1 MGKKINWFPYVRG
14 NRHGRISFGS
24 YRESNERAGVLLQSG
39 RDAGR
44 HYTVMQNTGD
54 ADNGSKGS
62 TTSICPGTHTVK
74 AGKDIVNYTLPST
87 SSTPEPNN
95 IPAIFYQAE
104 NGDIVLTAT
113 HGNVKISAEN
123 IELVA
128 TGHNNKSGVIS
139 LTSNEK
145 INLNAQSIDINSVRS
160 TKIFSECRVDIIGKG
175 ILDVYAGL
183 ADFADKTTK
192 DLGRYASKL
201 SDDNSVPSKNEERNS
216 KLYDEPKQQEENSQ

>member
-1 MGKKINWFPYVRG
+1 MGKKINWFPYVLG

-24 YRESNERAGVLLQSG
+24 YRESNERSGGLLQSG

-74 AGKDIVNYTLPST
+74 AGKDIVNYTIPST
-87 SSTPEPNN
+87 TPNH
-95 IPAIFYQAE
+95 IPAIFYEAE
-104 NGDIVLTAT
+104 NGDIVLTAP
-113 HGNVKISAEN
+113 HGTVKIAAEN
-123 IELVA
+123 IELIA
-128 TGHNNKSGVIS
+128 TGIDGKSGVIS

-145 INLNAQSIDINSVRS
+145 INLKSQMIDLNSGVS
-160 TKIFSECRVDIIGKG
+160 TKIFSESTVDIIGKG
-175 ILDVYAGL
+175 ILNVYAGL
-183 ADFADKTTK
+183 ADFADQTTK

-201 SDDNSVPSKNEERNS
+201 SDDNSVASKNEVQNS
-216 KLYDEPKQQEENSQ
+216 ALYDEPKQQEENSQ

>member
-1 MGKKINWFPYVRG
+1 MGRKINRHPFYTG
-14 NRHGRISFGS
+14 NKHGRLSFGA
-24 YRESNERAGVLLQSG
+24 YRVANQTAAVMLQSG
-39 RDAGR
+39 QDAGR
-44 HYTVMQNTGD
+44 HYTVMQSTGD
-54 ADNGSKGS
+54 ADKGSKGS

-74 AGKDIVNYTLPST
+74 AGQDIVNYTLPST
-87 SSTPEPNN
+87 SSPPKPNN

-128 TGHNNKSGVIS
+128 TGHNNKNGVIS

-145 INLNAQSIDINSVRS
+145 INLKSQNIDLNSGVS
-160 TKIFSECRVDIIGKG
+160 TKIFSESRVDIIGKG

-201 SDDNSVPSKNEERNS
+201 SGDNSELSENEVRNS
-216 KLYDEPKQQEENSQ
+216 VLYDEPKQQEENSQ

>member
-74 AGKDIVNYTLPST
+74 AGKDIVNYTLPSKT
-87 SSTPEPNN
+87 HNH
-95 IPAIFYQAE
+95 IPAIFYEEE
-104 NGDIVLTAT
+104 NGDIVLTVP

-123 IELVA
+123 IELIA
-128 TGHNNKSGVIS
+128 TGVNNKNGVIS

-145 INLNAQSIDINSVRS
+145 INLKSQMIDLNSGVS
-160 TKIFSECRVDIIGKG
+160 TKIFSESTIDIIGKG
-175 ILDVYAGL
+175 ILNVYAGL
-183 ADFADKTTK
+183 ADFADQTTK

-201 SDDNSVPSKNEERNS
+201 SDDNSVVSKNEVQNS
-216 KLYDEPKQQEENSQ
+216 ALYDEPKQQEENSQ